1 MTILL
6 MILSIAA
13 FLAID
18 LALEGRRARQAAEN
32 ALFHRGHAWAYLED
46 TGLARI
52 GIDEFARQ
60 FLGTIDRIELP
71 EIHKEVRQ
79 GDPLFTAVS
88 GGRKVDFLAPID
100 GQVVGV
106 RRDAAR
112 AAMTKDN
119 PYRKGYF
126 VTMYPT
132 AMARNMDGLK
142 TAAEAPSWIER
153 ELARLYEFIGACLA
167 RPVGVGGTLPD
178 GGAYVPGIAD
188 KVDEPAFKAIVRNF
202 LR

>member
-1 MTILL
+1 MTIIL

-18 LALEGRRARQAAEN
+18 MALEGGRKRHAAEN
-32 ALFHRGHAWAYLED
+32 ALFHRGHTWAYLED

-52 GIDEFARQ
+52 GIDDFARQ
-60 FLGTIDRIELP
+60 FMGTIDRIELP
-71 EIHKEVRQ
+71 ELHKEVRQ
-79 GDPLFTAVS
+79 GDPLFTVVS
-88 GGRKVDFLAPID
+88 GKRKVAFISPID
-100 GQVVGV
+100 GEVADI

-112 AAMTKDN
+112 AAMVKDN

-132 AMARNMDGLK
+132 AMARNLDELRN
-142 TAAEAPSWIER
+142 AAEAPSWIER
-153 ELARLYEFIGACLA
+153 ELARLYEFVGAYLA

-178 GGAYVPGIAD
+178 GGAYVPGIAA
-188 KVDEPAFKAIVRNF
+188 KVDEPVFKEMVRNF

>member
-18 LALEGRRARQAAEN
+18 LALEGRRTRQAAEN
-32 ALFHRGHAWAYLED
+32 ALFHRGHTWTYLED
-46 TGLARI
+46 TGLARV
-52 GIDEFARQ
+52 GIDDFARQ
-60 FLGTIDRIELP
+60 FLGAIDRIELP
-71 EIHKEVRQ
+71 KLHKEVRQ
-79 GDPLFTAVS
+79 GDPLFTIVS
-88 GGRKVDFLAPID
+88 GKRKVDFLAPID
-100 GQVVGV
+100 GEVVDV

-119 PYRKGYF
+119 PYRKGYL

-132 AMARNMDGLK
+132 AMARNMDELK
-142 TAAEAPSWIER
+142 NAAEAPSWIER
-153 ELARLYEFIGACLA
+153 ELARLYEFVGACLA

-178 GGAYVPGIAD
+178 GGAYVTGLAW
-188 KVDEPAFKAIVRNF
+188 KVDEPVFKEIVRNF

>member
-1 MTILL
+1 MTLIL

-18 LALEGRRARQAAEN
+18 LALEGRRTKHAAEN
-32 ALFHRGHAWAYLED
+32 ALFHRGHTWVYQED
-46 TGLARI
+46 TGLARV

-71 EIHKEVRQ
+71 GLHRAVRQ
-79 GDPLFTAVS
+79 GEPLFTAVC
-88 GGRKVDFLAPID
+88 GKRKVAFLSPID
-100 GQVVGV
+100 GEVAGV
-106 RRDAAR
+106 RHDAEA
-112 AAMTKDN
+112 AAMTADN
-119 PYRKGYF
+119 VYRKGYF

-132 AMARNMDGLK
+132 AMARNMDELK
-142 TAAEAPSWIER
+142 AAAEAPTWIER
-153 ELARLYEFIGACLA
+153 ELARLYEYVGAYLA

-178 GGAYVPGIAD
+178 GGVYVPGVAG
-188 KVDEPAFKAIVRNF
+188 KVEEPVFKEIVRNF